1 MNRRARLRLDA
12 WEERRQLHETAWK
25 LAVQNQATDSA
36 GLRTLIS
43 YWWGSLHAADRAAQ
57 ELIAY
62 ASVKSSSRT
71 E

>member
-1 MNRRARLRLDA
+1 VNRRARLPIDA
-12 WEERRQLHETAWK
+12 WDERRQLHETACK
-25 LAVQNQATDSA
+25 IAVQNQATHSA

-57 ELIAY
+57 QLIAY